1 MTGLSTDDI
10 ERVRNSFDRIWPI
23 SSQTAGLFYDRLFEI
38 APEVR
43 PLFRRD
49 IDEQKRK
56 FIATLAVI
64 VGSLDDHS
72 KLVSLTGNLARQ
84 HGEFGVRPAHYSMVG
99 EALLWSLERGLGDK
113 WTPSVAAS
121 WSKAY
126 GIDLHLH
133 DRARPALAN
142 STAARI
148 DLPLA
153 G

>member
-10 ERVRNSFDRIWPI
+10 ERVRSSFDRIWPI
-23 SSQTAGLFYDRLFEI
+23 STQTAGLFYDRLFEI

-64 VGSLDDHS
+64 VGSLDDSS
-72 KLVSLTGNLARQ
+72 KLVSLTDNLARQ
-84 HGEFGVRPAHYSMVG
+84 HGEFGVQPAYYPIVG
-99 EALLWSLERGLGDK
+99 EALLWSLERGLGDN
-113 WTPSVAAS
+113 WTPGVAAS

-126 GIDLHLH
+126 GVI
-133 DRARPALAN
+133 
-142 STAARI
+142 STFMIEHGRRN
-148 DLPLA
+148 
-153 G
+153 

>member
-10 ERVRNSFDRIWPI
+10 ERVRDSFDRIWPI
-23 SSQTAGLFYDRLFEI
+23 STQTAGLFYDRLFEI

-56 FIATLAVI
+56 FISTLAVI
-64 VGSLDDHS
+64 VGSLDNTT
-72 KLVSLTGNLARQ
+72 KLVALTDHLARQ
-84 HGEFGVRPAHYSMVG
+84 HGTFGVRPAHYAIVG
-99 EALLWSLERGLGDK
+99 EALLWSLERGLGDA

-126 GIDLHLH
+126 GVISAFMIEHGP
-133 DRARPALAN
+133 RN
-142 STAARI
+142 
-148 DLPLA
+148 
-153 G
+153 